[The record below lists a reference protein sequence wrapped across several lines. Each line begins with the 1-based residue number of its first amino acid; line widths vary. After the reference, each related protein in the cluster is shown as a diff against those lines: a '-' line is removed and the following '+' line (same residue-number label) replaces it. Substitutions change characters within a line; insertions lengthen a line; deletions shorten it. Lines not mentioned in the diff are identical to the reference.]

1 MPHVIIIAGPMIQY
15 DIQKQEE
22 DRIQKILDNPE
33 VILQAFEEGV
43 RSALLKHKQ
52 AGNSVCGWHDGKVVW
67 IPPEEI

>member
-1 MPHVIIIAGPMIQY
+1 MILHNA
-15 DIQKQEE
+15 QKQEE

-33 VILQAFEEGV
+33 IILQAFREDV

-52 AGNSVCGWHDGKVVW
+52 AGNPVCGWHDGKVVW